1 LNLFFGRISLPA
13 SYKHRNRPGGGVI
26 SRNIED
32 LTNELHSSRYKLTP
46 QRQSIL
52 QVLEDHGDSHLSA
65 EEIYELL
72 REESAEIGLATV
84 YRTLDLFLE
93 LNILHKVDFDD
104 GRSRY
109 ELAPAKCHRH
119 HHLVCLTCGQVI
131 EVKEDLLNQL
141 EETIEQENG
150 FLVLDHAVKFY
161 GYCRQCRTG
170 REK

>member
-1 LNLFFGRISLPA
+1 MN
-13 SYKHRNRPGGGVI
+13 RN
-26 SRNIED
+26 D

-52 QVLEDHGDSHLSA
+52 QVLEDQGDRHLSA
-65 EEIYELL
+65 EEIYEIL
-72 REESAEIGLATV
+72 REKPEDIGLATV

-93 LNILHKVDFDD
+93 LNIVHKVDFDD

-109 ELAPAKCHRH
+109 ELAPNQRHRH

-161 GYCRQCRTG
+161 GYCRECRTSK
-170 REK
+170 EK